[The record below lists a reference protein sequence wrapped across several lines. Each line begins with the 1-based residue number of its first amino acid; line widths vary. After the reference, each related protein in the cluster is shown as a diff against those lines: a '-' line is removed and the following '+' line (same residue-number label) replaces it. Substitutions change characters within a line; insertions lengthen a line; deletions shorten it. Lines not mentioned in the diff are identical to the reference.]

1 MPYKTKKIDNKFE
14 VVNTETGKV
23 HSKGTTK
30 KKAQKQMNLLRG
42 VEHGWKP
49 ASSYREFVK
58 QQMAKRPSDVLA
70 KDYMKEIGS
79 KWREIKGRGTELLL
93 SPGLGNTANFIQ

>member
-30 KKAQKQMNLLRG
+30 KK
-42 VEHGWKP
+42 KP